1 MQMLWSMIHLAGTK
15 GPVTVATAAGPM
27 WQRVLGGA
35 GLLVVIVVLLS
46 VPLMLVVRTAAR
58 RRREVARAR
67 GVTAP
72 LDAWSESARR
82 MKDVP

>member
-1 MQMLWSMIHLAGTK
+1 MIHPAGQT
-15 GPVTVATAAGPM
+15 GLVTVATVAGAG

-67 GVTAP
+67 GMTAP
-72 LDAWSESARR
+72 RDAWSESARR